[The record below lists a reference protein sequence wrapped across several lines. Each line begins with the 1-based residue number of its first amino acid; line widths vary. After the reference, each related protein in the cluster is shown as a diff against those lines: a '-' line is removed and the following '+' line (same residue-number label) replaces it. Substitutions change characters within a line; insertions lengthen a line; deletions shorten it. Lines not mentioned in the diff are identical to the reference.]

1 MKRVMTTSVV
11 AGLLGTLGFAPA
23 VSADFTLYGSV
34 RSGVYIVNPDGP
46 GDTTWDLGT
55 VDSGALGPTGDA
67 RVVGA
72 RDKLWS
78 RIGVRAST
86 EIDGGLT
93 AGAHIEKR
101 LDSWLTR
108 HQNVFLSGDFGRIT
122 LGQQGSPYY
131 SGVSWDGA
139 NFFGGS
145 SDPGSRQNG
154 IRFDSNL
161 GGPFGVSA
169 MVVDDD
175 SGTGG
180 QGNGVDGW
188 EVSGSLAA
196 GPVSIGV
203 GYKDQDNDLERMGV
217 TLGGSFG
224 DMGWEIGY
232 ETSDAMGTDDNDGR
246 YGFFVDY
253 SLGSGAVYL
262 SYEDLDVGDGS
273 VDSMGMA
280 RSDNDWTIVGYSH
293 TLAPGVSVIAEHRTP
308 DSGNDIS
315 AVVLVVGF

>member
-1 MKRVMTTSVV
+1 MKRAMTTSVV

-55 VDSGALGPTGDA
+55 VDAADLDSP
-67 RVVGA
+67 
-72 RDKLWS
+72 DKLWS

-101 LDSWLTR
+101 LDSWRTR
-108 HQNVFLSGDFGRIT
+108 HQNVFLSGEFGRIT

-154 IRFDSNL
+154 VRFDSNL
-161 GGPFGVSA
+161 GGPLGVSV
-169 MVVDDD
+169 MVVDDN
-175 SGTGG
+175 SGTDSKGKKNG

-203 GYKDQDNDLERMGV
+203 GYKDQTDDLERMGV

-253 SLGSGAVYL
+253 NLGSGAVYL
-262 SYEDLDVGDGS
+262 SYEDQDVGDGS
-273 VDSMGMA
+273 VDSEGKA

-293 TLAPGVSVIAEHRTP
+293 SLAPGVSVIAEHRTP
-308 DSGNDIS
+308 DSGDDVS